1 MEPYQERV
9 VAEKAQL
16 DQNIEKLEAFLS
28 KATLSEE
35 QMELLR
41 RQYAAMQAYSAVLG
55 ERIATF

>member
-16 DQNIEKLEAFLS
+16 DQSIEKLEAFLS

-35 QMELLR
+35 QMELLS